1 MVLTPPHY
9 IVPQLE
15 DEAVIPLQQR
25 EPEKLV
31 SAELVGD
38 QDLRS
43 LRFSAVFIL
52 LLSALVWVLAVLGA
66 IQIVTSFFG
75 AS

>member
-1 MVLTPPHY
+1 M
-9 IVPQLE
+9 
-15 DEAVIPLQQR
+15 IPLQQR
-25 EPEKLV
+25 ESEKLV
-31 SAELVGD
+31 SAELAGD

-52 LLSALVWVLAVLGA
+52 LLSGLVWVLAVLGA
-66 IQIVTSFFG
+66 IQIVTSFFS